1 MKTKLSDYGIQAD
14 AALIATKVIK
24 NSKNGYIGE
33 HNDIMFD
40 DVVNII
46 NMSK

>member
-1 MKTKLSDYGIQAD
+1 MKIKLSDYEILAD
-14 AALIATKVIK
+14 AKLIATNVIK

-40 DVVNII
+40 DIVNII